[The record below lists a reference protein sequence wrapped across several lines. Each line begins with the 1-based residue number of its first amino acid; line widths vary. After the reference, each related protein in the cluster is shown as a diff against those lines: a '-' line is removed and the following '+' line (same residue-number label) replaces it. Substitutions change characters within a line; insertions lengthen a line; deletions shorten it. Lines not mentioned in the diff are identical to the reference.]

1 MRRPSLISRVRSC
14 ISPGNKLSTRPF
26 IYLFS
31 TVSASRKCFTLVPD
45 VNYSTVKYRA
55 CRSRMTR
62 YSMPGRSACV
72 RCRHMICNNDVF
84 VCACDQRGD
93 FHTCLRS
100 AAECRQGP
108 EMACITSRDAIIEG
122 ATLQQNLVTHYSASA
137 RPERL
142 KFEARNSEGTPH
154 FRVDA

>member
-1 MRRPSLISRVRSC
+1 MRRPSLISQVRSC

-62 YSMPGRSACV
+62 YSMPGRSARV

-93 FHTCLRS
+93 CPYLLTVRS
-100 AAECRQGP
+100 RMPTGTGNGLHHLP
-108 EMACITSRDAIIEG
+108 RRDHRG
-122 ATLQQNLVTHYSASA
+122 RHATTKPSNTLFSLW
-137 RPERL
+137 
-142 KFEARNSEGTPH
+142 EARTAE
-154 FRVDA
+154 V